1 MIQLRSRREI
11 AAMRVAGQLV
21 REAHLRTAPR
31 VQAGMTTAELDAI
44 VDQTFAAVGAEPLF
58 KGYPGPQ
65 GPFPAATCISVN
77 EEIVH
82 GIPGARVLQAGD
94 IVSLDTGCR
103 VAGWCGDAAVS
114 YAVGEVDDPSRRL
127 LQVTH
132 DVLQLAI
139 GHLTRQPKWSDVARE
154 MQSFI
159 ESAGFTVI
167 RQFVGHGIGRQLH
180 EDPQVPNFVSPQLLK
195 EADFRLRTGL
205 VLAIEP
211 MVATGSAEVRCLA
224 DGWTQV
230 TADGGRCAHFE
241 HTVALTSDG
250 PELLTAPPASA
261 AAGGVSGAPAV
272 SNGP

>member
-11 AAMRVAGQLV
+11 DAMRVAGQWV
-21 REAHLRTAPR
+21 RAAHQRTAPHVR
-31 VQAGMTTAELDAI
+31 AGVTTAELDAI
-44 VDQTFAAVGAEPLF
+44 VDRTFAEAGAEPLF

-82 GIPGARVLQAGD
+82 GIPGTRVLQAGD

-103 VAGWCGDAAVS
+103 VNGWCGDAAVS
-114 YAVGEVDDPSRRL
+114 YAVGEVDDTSRQL
-127 LQVTH
+127 LQVTSQALELAI
-132 DVLQLAI
+132 DQLAV
-139 GHLTRQPKWSDVARE
+139 QPKWSDVARE
-154 MQSFI
+154 IQSFV
-159 ESAGFTVI
+159 EAAGFAVI
-167 RQFVGHGIGRQLH
+167 RQFVGHGIGRELH
-180 EDPQVPNFVSPQLLK
+180 EDPQVPNFVSSSLLE

-211 MVATGSAEVRCLA
+211 MVATGSAQVRCLK

-241 HTVALTSDG
+241 HTVALTGDG
-250 PELLTAPPASA
+250 PELLTGPSSEA
-261 AAGGVSGAPAV
+261 AVSPAPAA